1 MTQIRH
7 ETLNEKAY
15 LQIKNSIMSGQVA
28 PGEVLRIRNLAI
40 EYGVS
45 PTPVREALKQLV
57 AEHALEVLPNRSIVV
72 PQLTRTKFEELTKIR
87 LALEGLAGE
96 LAAGKADA
104 KLPLELERLDKRM
117 HDATKAEN
125 ARLYLRLNEE
135 FHFTLYQAGDSPSLL
150 NFIEVLWLQVGPFL
164 NNLFKI
170 GRFQYDANEC
180 HGEIITALRRGNAVA
195 VGASVQ
201 HDIAVSSEHLIK
213 FL

>member
-72 PQLTRTKFEELTKIR
+72 PQLTRTKFQELTKIR

-180 HGEIITALRRGNAVA
+180 HGEIVAALRGGNAVA
-195 VGASVQ
+195 VGHSVQ

>member
-15 LQIKNSIMSGQVA
+15 SQIKNSIMSGQVA
-28 PGEVLRIRNLAI
+28 PGDVLRIRNLAV

-57 AEHALEVLPNRSIVV
+57 AEHALEVQPNRSIVV
-72 PQLTRTKFEELTKIR
+72 PKLTRAKFEELTKIR

-96 LAAGKADA
+96 MAAIKADS
-104 KLPLELERLDKRM
+104 KLPAELERLDKRM
-117 HDATKAEN
+117 HDATKSEN

-135 FHFTLYQAGDSPSLL
+135 FHFTLYQAGESPSLL
-150 NFIEVLWLQVGPFL
+150 NFIEVLWLQIGPFL

-170 GRFQYDANEC
+170 GRFQYDANEY
-180 HGEIITALRRGNAVA
+180 HGEIITALRRGNAAA
-195 VGASVQ
+195 VGKAVQ
-201 HDIAVSSEHLIK
+201 QDIAVSGQHLIK

>member
-28 PGEVLRIRNLAI
+28 PGDVLRIRNLAV

-57 AEHALEVLPNRSIVV
+57 AEHALEVQPNRSIVV
-72 PQLTRTKFEELTKIR
+72 PKLTRAKFEELTRIR

-96 LAAGKADA
+96 MAAAKADA
-104 KLPLELERLDKRM
+104 KLPAELERLDKRM
-117 HDATKAEN
+117 HDATKSEN

-170 GRFQYDANEC
+170 GRFQYDANEF
-180 HGEIITALRRGNAVA
+180 HGEIVAALRRGDAAA
-195 VGASVQ
+195 VGQAVQ
-201 HDIAVSSEHLIK
+201 NDIAVSGKHLVE

>member
-15 LQIKNSIMSGQVA
+15 LEIKNSIMSGQVA

-72 PQLTRTKFEELTKIR
+72 PQLTRTKFQELTKIR

-96 LAAGKADA
+96 LAASKADA

-180 HGEIITALRRGNAVA
+180 HGEIIAALRRGNAEA
-195 VGASVQ
+195 VGQSVQ

>member
-15 LQIKNSIMSGQVA
+15 FQIKNSIMSGQVA
-28 PGEVLRIRNLAI
+28 PGDVLRIRNLAV

-57 AEHALEVLPNRSIVV
+57 AEHALEVQPNRSIVV
-72 PQLTRTKFEELTKIR
+72 PKLTRTKFEELTKIR

-96 LAAGKADA
+96 MAATKADA
-104 KLPLELERLDKRM
+104 KLPVELERLDNRM
-117 HDATKAEN
+117 HDATKSEN

-135 FHFTLYQAGDSPSLL
+135 FHFTLYQAGESPSLL

-170 GRFQYDANEC
+170 GRFQYDANEY
-180 HGEIITALRRGNAVA
+180 HGEIIAALRRGNATA
-195 VGASVQ
+195 VGQAVQ
-201 HDIAVSSEHLIK
+201 QDIAVSGKHLIR

>member
-15 LQIKNSIMSGQVA
+15 LQIKSSIMSGQVA
-28 PGEVLRIRNLAI
+28 PGEVLRIRNLAD

-72 PQLTRTKFEELTKIR
+72 PQLTRAKFEELTKIR

-96 LAAGKADA
+96 MAARKADT
-104 KLPLELERLDKRM
+104 KLPSELERLDKRM

-135 FHFTLYQAGDSPSLL
+135 FHFTLYQAGEAPSLL
-150 NFIEVLWLQVGPFL
+150 NFIEVLWLQIGPFL

-170 GRFQYDANEC
+170 GRFQYDANEF
-180 HGEIITALRRGNAVA
+180 HGEIVASLRRGDAAA
-195 VGASVQ
+195 VGRAVQ
-201 HDIAVSSEHLIK
+201 NDIAVSGEHLVR